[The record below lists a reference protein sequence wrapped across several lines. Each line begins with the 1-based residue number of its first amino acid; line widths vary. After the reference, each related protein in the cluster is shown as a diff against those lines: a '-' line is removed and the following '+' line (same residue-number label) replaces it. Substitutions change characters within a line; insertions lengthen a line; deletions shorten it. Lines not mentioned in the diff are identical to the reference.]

1 MGRPLDRS
9 WRPWGELLAVQE
21 ANLGRQ
27 MNLIELLEGVL
38 GTSRALPPPFGRVP
52 GGPEGAKVVPWSD
65 FGEVSGGPRH
75 LMNAQMGPRYPLG
88 PFQAPKSTK
97 KRPPRHQ
104 HYEKTTPFHMANCIC
119 KLPYHSDLD
128 SGFAPWRGLRSLRTT
143 QSDSRVYPKAK
154 GLGRRH
160 RPLGLSI

>member
-38 GTSRALPPPFGRVP
+38 GTSRPLPPPFGMVP

-65 FGEVSGGPRH
+65 FGGDLGRSRTPHECPNGTKVPPRTLSG
-75 LMNAQMGPRYPLG
+75 
-88 PFQAPKSTK
+88 TK
-97 KRPPRHQ
+97 KHQ
-104 HYEKTTPFHMANCIC
+104 KTIPEAS
-119 KLPYHSDLD
+119 KL
-128 SGFAPWRGLRSLRTT
+128 
-143 QSDSRVYPKAK
+143 
-154 GLGRRH
+154 
-160 RPLGLSI
+160 